1 MATLLSSIV
10 VVFLC
15 CHSTKLVTNTYEAY
29 QMVYYGELTFWPPWA
44 DVLTRWNHFMLAV
57 NASINIFIY
66 VVKVQTLRNK
76 KQFKTKY
83 ILKDFKFRAALSS
96 LFC

>member
-1 MATLLSSIV
+1 MATLLSFIV

-29 QMVYYGELTFWPPWA
+29 QMVYYGELIVWPPWA
-44 DVLTRWNHFMLAV
+44 EVLSRWNHFMLAV

-66 VVKVQTLRNK
+66 VIKVAEPKPENQN
-76 KQFKTKY
+76 Q
-83 ILKDFKFRAALSS
+83 
-96 LFC
+96 